1 MKVTVY
7 SIKTFERKYLE
18 VANAGKHELV
28 FFEQPLSKDTI
39 GLADGSEAICIF
51 TNDDASPE
59 NLYELGKLGVKF
71 IATRATGHD
80 NISESHAQALG
91 MQVANVKSYS
101 PYAIAEH
108 AVALMLALNRKL
120 LLADKQVRENNFLLD
135 NLIGFDFNGKKIG
148 ILGCGKIGSVV
159 AKIMHGF
166 GCEILVHDQVENSD
180 LIDHYNVQYCSLEH
194 LVKTADIISI
204 HIPLNSDTKYLFNKE
219 LIHQMK
225 MGVMLINTGRG
236 GVLDTKAAI
245 EGVIDGRIGYLGL
258 DVYENEKGMFFFDH
272 SKQQEKDPLFAKLLS
287 LNNVFVTGHQA
298 FLTETALQNIADSTI
313 YNLDC
318 FQDNVVSTNAL

>member
-1 MKVTVY
+1 MKVTIY
-7 SIKTFERKYLE
+7 SIKAFERKYLE

-28 FFEQPLSKDTI
+28 FFEQPLSKQTI
-39 GLADGSEAICIF
+39 SLADGSEAICLF
-51 TNDDASPE
+51 TNDDACPE

-71 IATRATGHD
+71 IATRATGYD
-80 NISESHAQALG
+80 NISVSHAQALG
-91 MQVANVKSYS
+91 MQVAHVKSYS

-120 LLADKQVRENNFLLD
+120 LLADKQVKENNFLLD

-166 GCEILVHDQVENSD
+166 GCEILVHDQVENQD
-180 LIDHYNVQYCSLEH
+180 LIAQYNVQYCTLEQ
-194 LVKTADIISI
+194 LIKTVDIISI
-204 HIPLNSDTKYLFNKE
+204 HIPLNSVTKYLFNKE
-219 LIHQMK
+219 LIQK
-225 MGVMLINTGRG
+225 LKPGVMLINTGRG

-245 EGVIDGRIGYLGL
+245 EGVENGQIGYLGL

-272 SKQQEKDPLFAKLLS
+272 SKDQTKDPIFAKLLS
-287 LNNVFVTGHQA
+287 LENVIVTGHQA

-318 FQDNVVSTNAL
+318 FQDNVLSSNIL